1 MAITINEDGSQRK
14 RKKGEPF
21 NVSSLGQFS
30 GTDKRY
36 PSDGPG
42 SLLDRRDTDMIEWER
57 WKHGGSKGYPS
68 DREYP
73 SGTFPLAKNKKKK
86 KSRKA

>member
-21 NVSSLGQFS
+21 NVSQWIGPRPDTHL
-30 GTDKRY
+30 

>member
-21 NVSSLGQFS
+21 NVSQWIGPRPDTHL
-30 GTDKRY
+30 

-42 SLLDRRDTDMIEWER
+42 SLLDKNLIDRD
-57 WKHGGSKGYPS
+57 KPLKGYPS
-68 DREYP
+68 DKEYP

>member
-1 MAITINEDGSQRK
+1 MAFTINEDGSQRK

-21 NVSSLGQFS
+21 NVAS
-30 GTDKRY
+30 DRHY

-42 SLLDRRDTDMIEWER
+42 SLLDRRDTDFIRQQREQHER
-57 WKHGGSKGYPS
+57 RPGRGYES
-68 DREYP
+68 DIKY
-73 SGTFPLAKNKKKK
+73 GKKKN

>member
-21 NVSSLGQFS
+21 NVSQWIGPRPDTHL
-30 GTDKRY
+30 

-42 SLLDRRDTDMIEWER
+42 SLLDKNLIDHD
-57 WKHGGSKGYPS
+57 KPLKGYPS
-68 DREYP
+68 DKEFP

>member
-21 NVSSLGQFS
+21 NVSQWIGPRPDTHL
-30 GTDKRY
+30 

-42 SLLDRRDTDMIEWER
+42 SLLDKNLIDRDKPLR
-57 WKHGGSKGYPS
+57 GYPS
-68 DREYP
+68 DKEFP
-73 SGTFPLAKNKKKK
+73 SGTFPLAKNKNKK